1 MDEPTSVLT
10 PQAVKKLFE
19 TLRKLASEGVSILFI
34 SHKLDEIR
42 DLADSCTVLRQ
53 GKVVST
59 VNPKEETEDALAR
72 LMIGA
77 EPPKLAAKTGEPGE
91 KVLEASRITL
101 AGGKHVCGLT
111 DIKLTVHRGEII
123 GIAGIS
129 GNGQSRLLGVLSGE
143 LKPSAGSVRLFGKDV
158 TGEAPA
164 ARRRMGLRYVPEER
178 LGHGA
183 VPELSLESNAL
194 LTGDGFHHG
203 GFIRTEA
210 VKSFAREV
218 VEKFRVATPSIK
230 KEAGA
235 LSGGNLQKFIV
246 GREILN
252 NPGVLMIDQ
261 PTWGVDVGA
270 AAVIHNALLK
280 LRAEGAG
287 LLVVSEEIDELFAVC
302 DRIAVMYRGYLS
314 PAVPVTSITIE
325 EIGLWM
331 AGLWAGSPF
340 RHPAADT
347 VIHEA

>member
-1 MDEPTSVLT
+1 
-10 PQAVKKLFE
+10 
-19 TLRKLASEGVSILFI
+19 
-34 SHKLDEIR
+34 
-42 DLADSCTVLRQ
+42 
-53 GKVVST
+53 
-59 VNPKEETEDALAR
+59 
-72 LMIGA
+72 
-77 EPPKLAAKTGEPGE
+77 
-91 KVLEASRITL
+91 
-101 AGGKHVCGLT
+101 
-111 DIKLTVHRGEII
+111 
-123 GIAGIS
+123 
-129 GNGQSRLLGVLSGE
+129 
-143 LKPSAGSVRLFGKDV
+143 
-158 TGEAPA
+158 
-164 ARRRMGLRYVPEER
+164 MGP
-178 LGHGA
+178 

-218 VEKFRVATPSIK
+218 VEKFRVATPSIR

>member
-1 MDEPTSVLT
+1 
-10 PQAVKKLFE
+10 
-19 TLRKLASEGVSILFI
+19 
-34 SHKLDEIR
+34 
-42 DLADSCTVLRQ
+42 
-53 GKVVST
+53 
-59 VNPKEETEDALAR
+59 
-72 LMIGA
+72 
-77 EPPKLAAKTGEPGE
+77 
-91 KVLEASRITL
+91 
-101 AGGKHVCGLT
+101 
-111 DIKLTVHRGEII
+111 
-123 GIAGIS
+123 
-129 GNGQSRLLGVLSGE
+129 
-143 LKPSAGSVRLFGKDV
+143 
-158 TGEAPA
+158 
-164 ARRRMGLRYVPEER
+164 MGP
-178 LGHGA
+178 

-218 VEKFRVATPSIK
+218 VEKFRVATPSIR

-331 AGLWAGSPF
+331 GRSLGGVAVQASRR
-340 RHPAADT
+340 RHRYS
-347 VIHEA
+347 